1 MTSTKY
7 FLIGM
12 PASGKSTIGKLIAK
26 QLGYKFI
33 DLDELIVEQEGL
45 AITEIFRKK
54 GEAYFRKIE
63 RKQLQDLINRND
75 GFILATGGG
84 APCFFNNMEL
94 MNTHGVTIFL
104 NVAVDDLFKKLAKRG
119 TQKRP
124 LLKNISRSDLLSE
137 LTNKYND
144 RKKFYNKSKISI
156 EQNIGKITDR
166 VNQVIFAIK
175 TLEK

>member
-7 FLIGM
+7 FLVGM

-45 AITEIFRKK
+45 AITEIFSKK

-63 RKQLQDLINRND
+63 RKQLQDLINQND

-156 EQNIGKITDR
+156 EQNLGKITDR